1 MFFCLYRAAANS
13 DRMRQWV
20 SSRLMDSYLLYDFAL
35 VFSKLVC
42 SQVSTFTCKTFSII
56 ISVKNKQP
64 LIDSIRTGWYK
75 RDEINRR
82 CAFFFGGAV
91 LAGAFGGILGC
102 KSGCSGGIVEL
113 AEP

>member
-1 MFFCLYRAAANS
+1 
-13 DRMRQWV
+13 
-20 SSRLMDSYLLYDFAL
+20 MDSYLLYDFAL

-42 SQVSTFTCKTFSII
+42 SRVSTFTCKSSIV

-102 KSGCSGGIVEL
+102 KSGRSGGIVEL